1 MYIYDSGNQ
10 EAFLGHVKL
19 TPDVFSDTR
28 RIEGWYKL
36 EPRNPEHDQVSG
48 EVHLDIN
55 FQKTDKKQYGPEDF
69 KILKLIG
76 KGSSNVA
83 HAIREI

>member
-1 MYIYDSGNQ
+1 MYIYDSGNS
-10 EAFLGHVKL
+10 EAFLGHVTV
-19 TPDVFSDTR
+19 TPDVFQERR

-36 EPRNPEHDQVSG
+36 QPRNPEDDQVSG
-48 EVHLDIN
+48 EVHLEFS

-76 KGSSNVA
+76 KGSCDIFLYND
-83 HAIREI
+83 

>member
-1 MYIYDSGNQ
+1 M
-10 EAFLGHVKL
+10 GHVKL
-19 TPDVFSDTR
+19 TPDVSHDTR

-36 EPRNPEHDQVSG
+36 EPRNPEDDQVSG
-48 EVHLDIN
+48 DVHLDIS

-76 KGSSNVA
+76 KGSSNAA
-83 HAIREI
+83 HAIRQF